1 MNPFDNP
8 AGRYDSGF
16 HIEQV
21 CFERVF
27 DAPGRT
33 GNFSFE
39 AGGKRQYG
47 VILHGGEVPREGAR
61 IAVALA
67 EPGNWQTIRAW
78 RDLSTPDVHLY
89 ETVGMVLLEYAWL
102 VYFCLPV
109 VFGVTWL
116 TFGLWAAV
124 LVVTFLLCAGGAYL
138 RHVIVRNRRLRR
150 ALGELDPPAPPRA
163 GKRRLSWLARLRCAL
178 IGIAS

>member
-1 MNPFDNP
+1 MNPFDNA
-8 AGRYDSGF
+8 AGRYDSSF

-61 IAVALA
+61 VAVALA
-67 EPGNWQTIRAW
+67 KPGNWQTIRAW
-78 RDLSTPDVHLY
+78 RDLSTPDVHIY
-89 ETVGMVLLEYAWL
+89 ETVGMVVLDYLWL
-102 VYFCLPV
+102 VAFSLPV
-109 VFGVTWL
+109 VFGITWI

-124 LVVTFLLCAGGAYL
+124 LVVASLLAAGAVYL
-138 RHVIVRNRRLRR
+138 RQVVVRNRRMAR
-150 ALGELDPPAPPRA
+150 ALGGLDGAYV
-163 GKRRLSWLARLRCAL
+163 
-178 IGIAS
+178 